1 VGRYFNKDTLIVG
14 EVADVPLSS
23 GLDPVAPLQIEE
35 ALYVPAAQLDQR
47 SSRNHA
53 ILSVVHVWIQPNW
66 VVRTAGPVVGL
77 TGSMQRALARAD
89 ASLPFSGFYSMKD
102 LLASTL
108 TTQRI
113 EVALL
118 GALAALA
125 LLLSALGVFG
135 LVANIVSQRT
145 REIGI
150 RMALGSN
157 VRQAMLQIGRAS
169 VAASALGAALGLAMS
184 AGVLQAMRSVVF
196 GVGVYDASTLSA
208 VVITLALVVSAATIL
223 PALKVAK
230 IDPAK
235 TLRAE

>member
-1 VGRYFNKDTLIVG
+1 
-14 EVADVPLSS
+14 
-23 GLDPVAPLQIEE
+23 
-35 ALYVPAAQLDQR
+35 
-47 SSRNHA
+47 
-53 ILSVVHVWIQPNW
+53 
-66 VVRTAGPVVGL
+66 
-77 TGSMQRALARAD
+77 
-89 ASLPFSGFYSMKD
+89 MKD

-125 LLLSALGVFG
+125 LLLSAVGVFG
-135 LVANIVSQRT
+135 LIANLVSQRT

-157 VRQAMLQIGRAS
+157 VRQAMLQIGRAG

-184 AGVLQAMRSVVF
+184 AGVLRAMRSVVF
-196 GVGVYDASTLSA
+196 GIGVYDASTLSA

-223 PALKVAK
+223 PAQKVAK

-235 TLRAE
+235 ILRDE